1 MKPTNKLRLGDLLVQ
16 ESLITTEQLD
26 QVLLIQKNQKVYKPL
41 GEICIELKFISRAK
55 LNRILNKYQKSIQLG
70 ELLINLELITP
81 EQLEK
86 GLKQQKSERGK
97 LGDILIKKGFITET
111 SLLNTLT
118 IQMGVPKIV
127 PDFHLIDK
135 KLLGGISEEF
145 LIKYE
150 VLPAF
155 KEDDV
160 LTVIMG
166 NPLDEETIR
175 ELSNIF
181 KCKIEPAIA
190 LSGDIKAAII
200 QHYRR
205 VRLANQDVP
214 EEDTKDLIIG
224 DTNLSRER
232 GNNIVG
238 IVDYIVT
245 NAIMEGA
252 SDIHLEPKE
261 KSLRV
266 RYRVDGI
273 LRHKTDLP
281 ISLAPSLVSRIKILC
296 GLDIAEKRRHQ
307 DGRIEARVM
316 DKEVDLRISVYAS
329 TYGESVVI
337 RILHRQTELIELDAL
352 GISPTNKARF
362 QQMLKQPSGIIL
374 VTGPTGSGKTTTLY
388 ACLNYLNDGQRAIIT
403 VEDPV
408 EYTIQGVV
416 QGQLNPKLGI
426 TYSDFLKSMMRQD
439 PDVIMVGEIRDA
451 IAAEAVI
458 QAALTGHKVF
468 STFHTDDTTGALL
481 RLMDMG
487 IDTFLISSTVVSILA
502 QRLVRVLCPH
512 CSKPYVPDQHLLA
525 SFGVSSTGADKFK
538 FYQPVGCS
546 HCADTGFKGR
556 TAIHELLFVND
567 AIRNAILARKTSS
580 QIRLIAREQSNLIS
594 MREDGFYKATKGIT
608 SLEEAVR
615 VVFYNESNELS
626 LRSAEEVVALC
637 EKGTTVTRKQLDSIP
652 ISEKIPLEEA
662 EASVSITDANLSV
675 LEGEVYRIRF
685 DATTIETE
693 TDKITDFFKAYQR
706 SMQEMG
712 NALDSDL
719 LNDFVDFII
728 YTVKRLEI
736 SLKSEF
742 VEFFLRVKDE
752 KVKILLE
759 TLTPQRLSSLPFR
772 RSKEKSLRLINFLMP
787 TSGVEK
793 ALMVESNYM
802 KRRGPSQKKTSLI
815 EFLKEEESRQHEV
828 RDTAHPKSFGLYKKH
843 VEELEL
849 SGYLGVS

>member
-1 MKPTNKLRLGDLLVQ
+1 
-16 ESLITTEQLD
+16 
-26 QVLLIQKNQKVYKPL
+26 
-41 GEICIELKFISRAK
+41 
-55 LNRILNKYQKSIQLG
+55 
-70 ELLINLELITP
+70 
-81 EQLEK
+81 
-86 GLKQQKSERGK
+86 
-97 LGDILIKKGFITET
+97 
-111 SLLNTLT
+111 
-118 IQMGVPKIV
+118 MGIPKIV
-127 PDFHLIDK
+127 PDFHLIDRT
-135 KLLGGISEEF
+135 LLVGISEEF
-145 LIKYE
+145 LIKHE

-155 KEDDV
+155 KKNNV
-160 LTVIMG
+160 LSVIMG
-166 NPLDEETIR
+166 NPLDEETIN

-181 KCKIEPAIA
+181 KCKIEPAVA
-190 LSGDIKAAII
+190 LSEDIKAAII
-200 QHYRR
+200 QYYRS
-205 VRLANQDVP
+205 VRLASQGIP
-214 EEDTKDLIIG
+214 EENAKDLIIG
-224 DTNLSRER
+224 GTNLSMEKED
-232 GNNIVG
+232 NIVG
-238 IVDYIVT
+238 IVDYIFT
-245 NAIMEGA
+245 NAIIEGA

-281 ISLAPSLVSRIKILC
+281 ISLAPSFVSRIKVLC

-352 GISPTNKARF
+352 GISPTNMARF
-362 QQMLKQPSGIIL
+362 QQMLEQPSGIIL

-388 ACLNYLNDGQRAIIT
+388 ACLNYLNNGERSIIT

-416 QGQLNPKLGI
+416 QGQLNPKLGV
-426 TYSDFLKSMMRQD
+426 TYSDFLKAMMRQD
-439 PDVIMVGEIRDA
+439 PDVIMVGEIRDT

-512 CSKPYVPDQHLLA
+512 CSKPYVPDQQLLA
-525 SFGVSSTGADKFK
+525 SFGVTSTGADKFK
-538 FYQPVGCS
+538 FHQPVGCS

-556 TAIHELLFVND
+556 TAIHELLSVND
-567 AIRNAILARKTSS
+567 AIRDAILARKTSS

-594 MREDGFYKATKGIT
+594 MHEDGFYKATKGIT
-608 SLEEAVR
+608 SLEEVVR
-615 VVFYNESNELS
+615 VIFYNESNELS
-626 LRSAEEVVALC
+626 LRPAEEVVALC
-637 EKGTTVTRKQLDSIP
+637 EKGTTVTRKQLDSTPIP
-652 ISEKIPLEEA
+652 KKLPLEEA
-662 EASVSITDANLSV
+662 EASVSTTYANLSV
-675 LEGEVYRIRF
+675 LEGEVYRTRF

-706 SMQEMG
+706 IMQEMG
-712 NALDSDL
+712 NAIDSDL
-719 LNDFVDFII
+719 LDDFVDFII

-742 VEFFLRVKDE
+742 VEFCLRVKDE

-759 TLTPQRLSSLPFR
+759 TLTPQRTSSLRFR
-772 RSKEKSLRLINFLMP
+772 RSREKSLRMINFLMP
-787 TSGVEK
+787 PSGVEK
-793 ALMVESNYM
+793 ALMAESNYM
-802 KRRGPSQKKTSLI
+802 KRGGPYQKKTSLI
-815 EFLKEEESRQHEV
+815 EFLKQERTRQHAV
-828 RDTAHPKSFGLYKKH
+828 RDISDPKSSSLYKKH
-843 VEELEL
+843 IEELEL
-849 SGYLGVS
+849 SDYIGVS